1 MPPRGRSSP
10 LRVLAALLVAALV
23 LAAAS
28 SAVRGTR
35 MEVQEWD
42 CPPAP
47 ASCARP
53 VPVLGF
59 PFPYVSDNQGIS
71 VVGSASLPGALLGE
85 DYFHPGAFAADVAAY
100 FAAAGLAVLAVRA
113 RRRRRRR

>member
-1 MPPRGRSSP
+1 LPRTF
-10 LRVLAALLVAALV
+10 AALLALAV
-23 LAAAS
+23 LLAAAS
-28 SAVRGTR
+28 SAVHGTR

-71 VVGSASLPGALLGE
+71 VVGSASLLGALIGE
-85 DYFHPGAFAADVAAY
+85 DFFHAGAFAADVAVY
-100 FAAAGLAVLAVRA
+100 FAAAALVRLAARA
-113 RRRRRRR
+113 RGRRRR

>member
-1 MPPRGRSSP
+1 MPSPRA
-10 LRVLAALLVAALV
+10 LAALLLLAV
-23 LAAAS
+23 LLSLAS
-28 SAVRGTR
+28 SAVRRTR

-53 VPVLGF
+53 VLVLGF

-71 VVGSASLPGALLGE
+71 VVGSASLFGALIGE
-85 DYFHPGAFAADVAAY
+85 DFFHPAAFAADVGVY
-100 FAAAGLAVLAVRA
+100 LAAAAAAWLALRA
-113 RRRRRRR
+113 RRRRS

>member
-1 MPPRGRSSP
+1 VASP
-10 LRVLAALLVAALV
+10 LRAVGALLAAALV
-23 LAAAS
+23 LAAGS

-53 VPVLGF
+53 VAVLGF
-59 PFPYVSDNQGIS
+59 PFPYVSDNRGIS
-71 VVGSASLPGALLGE
+71 VVGSASLVGALPGE
-85 DYFHPGAFAADVAAY
+85 DFFHPGAFAADVAAY
-100 FAAAGLAVLAVRA
+100 FAAAGLAALAVRA
-113 RRRRRRR
+113 RLRRQR

>member
-1 MPPRGRSSP
+1 MGTPDPVRSS
-10 LRVLAALLVAALV
+10 RTLAALLAVAVALA
-23 LAAAS
+23 LAS

-47 ASCARP
+47 ASCAKP

-59 PFPYVSDNQGIS
+59 PFPYVSDNQGVS
-71 VVGSASLPGALLGE
+71 VVGSASLFGALIGE
-85 DYFHPGAFAADVAAY
+85 DFFHPAAFAADVAAY
-100 FAAAGLAVLAVRA
+100 FAAAALAALAF
-113 RRRRRRR
+113 RRRRRRP

>member
-1 MPPRGRSSP
+1 MPRTI
-10 LRVLAALLVAALV
+10 AALLALAV
-23 LAAAS
+23 LLAAAS
-28 SAVRGTR
+28 GAVHGTR

-71 VVGSASLPGALLGE
+71 VVGSASLLGALTGE
-85 DYFHPGAFAADVAAY
+85 DFFHAGAFAADVAAY
-100 FAAAGLAVLAVRA
+100 FAAAALVRLAARA
-113 RRRRRRR
+113 RGRRR